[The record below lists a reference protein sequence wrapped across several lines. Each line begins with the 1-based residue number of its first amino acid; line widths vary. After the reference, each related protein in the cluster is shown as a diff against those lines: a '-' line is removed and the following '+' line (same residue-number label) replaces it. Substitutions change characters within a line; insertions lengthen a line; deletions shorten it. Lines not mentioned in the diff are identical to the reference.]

1 MTKIFLKFCLTILFA
16 TLIFCSTTFA
26 DDSKN
31 YVMSV
36 EGKDYDINIDDTI
49 TVKSKTGDVA
59 ITIKRKEF
67 STFAKDIVSF
77 EHRSDLSV
85 AATDVDRDIHQYLLA
100 SALGTLVIVQKYDA
114 MNPDSLNE
122 LMLNQISKD
131 DIASGFKI
139 EKSDFSRTLSDGT
152 KMNGLRAHLTYKKDD
167 VDLQVLSVDLG
178 DSGVIA
184 ITRYNSDMAVG
195 EDKIIDRFWATL
207 KLKKQ

>member
-1 MTKIFLKFCLTILFA
+1 MLFTHQSLA
-16 TLIFCSTTFA
+16 E
-26 DDSKN
+26 DSKN
-31 YVMSV
+31 YLLSV
-36 EGKDYDINIDDTI
+36 DGKDYEINLDGSVLLKTNTGQSI
-49 TVKSKTGDVA
+49 TVTL
-59 ITIKRKEF
+59 KRKEF
-67 STFAKDIVSF
+67 NTFNKDIVSF

-85 AATDVDRDIHQYLLA
+85 AATDIDRDIHQYLVA

-131 DIASGFKI
+131 DLASGYKI

-184 ITRYNSDMAVG
+184 ITRYNNDMAVG